1 MTGICADRERRWW
14 RIAGGI
20 SLAIYLSLYPLQFL
34 LDALRARG
42 LLAPTVAAC
51 FALVAGG
58 VVIWLV
64 RRRGGLRAWLA
75 LAVAGT
81 LYLALMTRL
90 EVVQERF
97 HLLEYGALALVLRR
111 ALAESFARRWRGRAL
126 AWRAGGGAIL
136 GAALVGWGDELIQ
149 ALLPNRV
156 YDLRDVGFN
165 ALAAALAIGTLAA
178 LGAPGGREGA

>member
-1 MTGICADRERRWW
+1 MTVSSTERERRWW
-14 RIAGGI
+14 WIAGGMT
-20 SLAIYLSLYPLQFL
+20 LAIYLSLYPLQFL

-51 FALVAGG
+51 FAFTAGG
-58 VVIWLV
+58 VLVWLV
-64 RRRGGLRAWLA
+64 RRRGGPRAWLA

-81 LYLALMTRL
+81 LYLALLARL

-97 HLLEYGALALVLRR
+97 HLLEYGALALALRR
-111 ALAESFARRWRGRAL
+111 AFFERFARRWGGRAL
-126 AWRAGGGAIL
+126 AWRANGSAIL
-136 GAALVGWGDELIQ
+136 VAALVGWGDELIQ

-178 LGAPGGREGA
+178 VGAPGGRERP